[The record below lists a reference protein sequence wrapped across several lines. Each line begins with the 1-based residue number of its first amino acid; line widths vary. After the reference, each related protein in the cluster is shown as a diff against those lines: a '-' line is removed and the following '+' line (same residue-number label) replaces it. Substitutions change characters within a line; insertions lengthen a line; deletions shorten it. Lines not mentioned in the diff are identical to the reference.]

1 MKRVLQLIGIIL
13 GLVALVEIGFGL
25 FFVSDLV
32 QRRMEF
38 RHEHF
43 ITGFFIFLFCTGIY
57 SLYVAYIVVMRFSKT
72 AIKHLCFALA
82 LIVFMYFPRIAGN
95 PHATKMRLLLDGL
108 SVIVAVL
115 FYIISVKM
123 LLRWWSLR
131 KEDGGVVTKTGS
143 SQE

>member
-1 MKRVLQLIGIIL
+1 MKRILQLIGIIL

-32 QRRMEF
+32 QSRMEF
-38 RHEHF
+38 RYEHF

-57 SLYVAYIVVMRFSKT
+57 SLYVAYIVAMRFSKT
-72 AIKHLCFALA
+72 AIKHLCFLFS
-82 LIVFMYFPRIAGN
+82 LIVFIYFPRIAGN

-115 FYIISVKM
+115 VYFISVKV
-123 LLRWWSLR
+123 LIRWWS
-131 KEDGGVVTKTGS
+131 KKNGGGT
-143 SQE
+143 